1 MIFLKEFGLPARIIC
16 EGFSISRA
24 KLYRLLVPSKADP
37 LSSTMAA
44 IAYEHPEYG
53 YRRIHVLLKREGI
66 KVNHK
71 KVYRI
76 YSRLSLQKPVKAS
89 RKLKCSKH
97 IHLTTPEYPA
107 HVWSADFLELYLRG
121 RKLRILIVIDDFT
134 RLVVGILVDFSIP
147 ASRVLLVIEK
157 SIALYS
163 RPRIF
168 RTDNGSEFIEGRLN
182 RFLSNARIR
191 HEFIE
196 KGKPQQNGFS
206 ESFNARF
213 EDECL
218 RMLDLNLMP
227 LKEIKQAIYD
237 WIKEYNCQ
245 RPHSSITYE
254 TPIRFHILSY

>member
-1 MIFLKEFGLPARIIC
+1 
-16 EGFSISRA
+16 
-24 KLYRLLVPSKADP
+24 
-37 LSSTMAA
+37 
-44 IAYEHPEYG
+44 
-53 YRRIHVLLKREGI
+53 
-66 KVNHK
+66 
-71 KVYRI
+71 
-76 YSRLSLQKPVKAS
+76 
-89 RKLKCSKH
+89 
-97 IHLTTPEYPA
+97 
-107 HVWSADFLELYLRG
+107 LYLRG

-245 RPHSSITYE
+245 RPHSSIAYE

>member
-1 MIFLKEFGLPARIIC
+1 
-16 EGFSISRA
+16 
-24 KLYRLLVPSKADP
+24 
-37 LSSTMAA
+37 
-44 IAYEHPEYG
+44 
-53 YRRIHVLLKREGI
+53 
-66 KVNHK
+66 
-71 KVYRI
+71 
-76 YSRLSLQKPVKAS
+76 
-89 RKLKCSKH
+89 
-97 IHLTTPEYPA
+97 
-107 HVWSADFLELYLRG
+107 
-121 RKLRILIVIDDFT
+121 LRILIVIDDFT

-237 WIKEYNCQ
+237 W
-245 RPHSSITYE
+245 
-254 TPIRFHILSY
+254 